1 VTVTATDEKRAVEK
15 RGVSD
20 SAAALRA
27 DIEKVFPPPPTQ
39 KGVFARAVPHDR
51 VVVEDRDARAMRHLA
66 EEIENRTAAV
76 ERMHATT
83 GTRIEAWQELP
94 KESAFA
100 VAEAREIADLMD
112 TEIKLIEALRSSLGR
127 ALHAAKGDQLA
138 AAKKR
143 IESLRDEVERW
154 QRDAEADKQ
163 ALLVHGRAEL
173 EQKADGQNNG
183 EGAVAVPLPVQ
194 AQRAMADAIQ
204 HRSEVEGNDNATR
217 EAILAEQRSQ
227 IDLEKKLGEALDAAR
242 DAMASAGVAEL
253 RASLDAVRAW
263 GYSLAFEARRFKK
276 LG

>member
-1 VTVTATDEKRAVEK
+1 MTATDEKRAVEK